1 MAGPKYPKVEAKNAY
16 QPTGD
21 KKTGDKVMTGP
32 VYPNVDSSNKVPL
45 SFFLLFIS
53 FNHF

>member
-1 MAGPKYPKVEAKNAY
+1 MAGPKYPNVEAKNAY

-32 VYPNVDSSNKVPL
+32 VYPNVDSSNKVPFN
-45 SFFLLFIS
+45 FFCNYCRS
-53 FNHF
+53 